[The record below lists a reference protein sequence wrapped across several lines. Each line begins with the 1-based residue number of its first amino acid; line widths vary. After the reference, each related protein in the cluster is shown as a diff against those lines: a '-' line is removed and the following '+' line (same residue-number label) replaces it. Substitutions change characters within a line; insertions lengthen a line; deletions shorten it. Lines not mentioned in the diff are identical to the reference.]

1 MCVIYERSQSEP
13 TITTRSSPPLQKEQK
28 FSEAVQSAEKK
39 SDPGSVAP
47 ADSSLVGNN
56 SLFLEALRRD
66 LVADITKY
74 FKQLDDPTFVPGKR
88 TFPMGMS
95 LARGGRSLEAGKF
108 EKELEDALLSTKAA
122 SINVSYW
129 MNSWPSVEEF
139 VELLP
144 LDPVPLV
151 STALMPTDKGIE

>member
-13 TITTRSSPPLQKEQK
+13 TITTPSSPPLQKEQK
-28 FSEAVQSAEKK
+28 FSESVQSADKK

-66 LVADITKY
+66 LVDDITKY

-88 TFPMGMS
+88 TFLIGMS
-95 LARGGRSLEAGKF
+95 LAREGKI
-108 EKELEDALLSTKAA
+108 S
-122 SINVSYW
+122 
-129 MNSWPSVEEF
+129 
-139 VELLP
+139 
-144 LDPVPLV
+144 
-151 STALMPTDKGIE
+151 

>member
-1 MCVIYERSQSEP
+1 M
-13 TITTRSSPPLQKEQK
+13 
-28 FSEAVQSAEKK
+28 QSADKK
-39 SDPGSVAP
+39 SDPGCVAP

-95 LARGGRSLEAGKF
+95 LVRGGRSLEPGKF
-108 EKELEDALLSTKAA
+108 EKELEGALLSTKAA

-129 MNSWPSVEEF
+129 INNWPSVEEC